1 MSFSAFKACAK
12 VIKFNYNGQM
22 ISLSLKSLRMAQLVR
37 DERSFSRAA
46 ERIPLTQSAV
56 SQAVR
61 KLETEIG
68 YTLFESS
75 PAGVVVTEAGA
86 RFLRRTDR
94 AMAYLKEI
102 DETLSRSAGMKVTL
116 IHRTTTSQLKA
127 FIEVY
132 EQRSYSRA
140 AQKLGLAQPSVHK
153 AVRDFENL
161 CQTRFYRRSPQGVE
175 ATWSAKQIAQK
186 ASLLFAELDQAI
198 AEIREYYGIMDGKL
212 RIGALPL
219 ARASLIPKATIDLLK
234 QYPQARV
241 SIVDG
246 PYDEQ
251 LTQLLTGE
259 LDIIIGA
266 LRTPYPSPLVIQ
278 EELFEDHLYL
288 VTGAHHPLANRS
300 DYDPRTLQTL
310 SWLAPKKG
318 TPARA
323 VFEGYFEA
331 AGLEPPQKIIECSS
345 LIAIRGIL
353 MGSEFAALLPAKQVS
368 VDVLTG
374 ALAISPKAIEGTSR
388 PIGLTYRKDWIPTAL
403 QTSFLR
409 TLRSTVVEL

>member
-1 MSFSAFKACAK
+1 MFFAVKNRANDINF
-12 VIKFNYNGQM
+12 IYNALM
-22 ISLSLKSLRMAQLVR
+22 ITLSLKSLRMAQLVR

-61 KLETEIG
+61 KLERDLG

-75 PAGVVVTEAGA
+75 PAGVLVTEAGA

-94 AMAYLKEI
+94 AIAYLKEI
-102 DETLSRSAGMKVTL
+102 EETLSRSVGIKVSL
-116 IHRTTTSQLKA
+116 IHRTTTSQLRA

-132 EQRSYSRA
+132 EQQSYSRA
-140 AQKLGLAQPSVHK
+140 AQKLSLAQPSVHK

-161 CQTRFYRRSPQGVE
+161 CHTRFYRRSPQGVE
-175 ATWSAKQIAQK
+175 ATWSARQIAQK
-186 ASLLFAELDQAI
+186 ASLFFAELDQAI
-198 AEIREYYGIMDGKL
+198 AETREYYGIMDGKL

-251 LTQLLTGE
+251 LNQLLTGE

-266 LRTPYPSPLVIQ
+266 LRTPHPSPLVIQ

-288 VTGAHHPLANRS
+288 VTGAHHPLASKS

-310 SWLAPKKG
+310 SWVAPRKG

-323 VFEGYFEA
+323 VFEGYFKA
-331 AGLEPPQKIIECSS
+331 AGLEPPKKIIECSS

-353 MGSEFAALLPAKQVS
+353 LESEFAALLPAKQVS

-388 PIGLTYRKDWIPTAL
+388 PIGITYRKDWVPTGL
-403 QTSFLR
+403 QDSFLR
-409 TLRSTVVEL
+409 AIRNTQL